1 MKRFA
6 EFWLSAAAL
15 VLPAVASVN
24 AAPLEWHQ
32 ERVAALAR
40 DLVQPIEALRE
51 DLRSQPSVPEKEQAR
66 AAVVDDVERLYADG
80 NELAQQLA
88 KGAGR
93 AETASL
99 FRKIQ
104 TLESQAKRHAREY
117 PAPFDMHVHIDRL
130 QSITAKLAPYY
141 EEPSNPGD
149 GSHR

>member
-6 EFWLSAAAL
+6 ELWLSVAAL

-40 DLVQPIEALRE
+40 DLIQPIEALRE
-51 DLRSQPSVPEKEQAR
+51 DLRSRPPVPEKEQAR
-66 AAVVDDVERLYADG
+66 AAVVDDMERLYAYA
-80 NELAQQLA
+80 NELAQRLA

-93 AETASL
+93 AETAPL
-99 FRKIQ
+99 FREIQ

-117 PAPFDMHVHIDRL
+117 PAPFDLHGYIDRI
-130 QSITAKLAPYY
+130 QSITTRLAPYY
-141 EEPSNPGD
+141 EEPPDPG
-149 GSHR
+149 R